1 MCRQMTEARDLR
13 YKTTENNPL
22 FKDLRQQ
29 NDYFKVQ
36 NAQLQQE
43 IEYYKQYA
51 KEKQGEIFQLQK
63 RSDELELDLADSNNS
78 QLFTMYK
85 QLKSDYVELE
95 A

>member
-13 YKTTENNPL
+13 YKTTESNPL